1 MYRPIHLALFAI
13 TTAIGFAPG
22 SRAAELI
29 AHVHNIKQAGE
40 IHIAIYDSASAFEKD
55 RGDNGGAAPG
65 ITQGTIEFVQP
76 GSVTYRYELASGR
89 YAVGIFHDANLNN
102 RLDNYFF
109 GVPKEQYGFSN
120 NARGFMGPPSFDS
133 AAVNV
138 EGRTEIDITL

>member
-1 MYRPIHLALFAI
+1 M

-29 AHVHNIKQAGE
+29 VHVHNIKQAGE

-76 GSVTYRYELASGR
+76 GSVTYRYELASGE

-109 GVPKEQYGFSN
+109 GVPK
-120 NARGFMGPPSFDS
+120 
-133 AAVNV
+133 
-138 EGRTEIDITL
+138 